1 MLDHSSQEIRLI
13 HADSPCFSFLGEI
26 KSILPPDES
35 LTPGIIYVLISGL
48 TASVFTRTR
57 SLPLRFLSPPLFTL
71 AAMPLFLP
79 KTSHSIRTY
88 LSDVEDEYF
97 PDFAAGHDQFLAN
110 ATTNTGQFLD
120 RFGRVGEEA
129 KGLGR
134 RAVKGVE
141 NATGLKVGEAVRRGQ
156 ERVEREKE
164 RLERDPHV
172 GQVEMVGYVVEQRP
186 VAEIVVPVAESPSRE
201 RVKRMV

>member
-1 MLDHSSQEIRLI
+1 
-13 HADSPCFSFLGEI
+13 
-26 KSILPPDES
+26 
-35 LTPGIIYVLISGL
+35 
-48 TASVFTRTR
+48 
-57 SLPLRFLSPPLFTL
+57 
-71 AAMPLFLP
+71 MPLFLP
-79 KTSHSIRTY
+79 KTSHNIRTY

-110 ATTNTGQFLD
+110 ATTHTGQFLD